1 MFLFVKIQ
9 FGFEGQDQPLDPVVF
24 ITMQEGHEKCSIF
37 EGHESPWH
45 PSADQHFWEKQQ
57 IQGAGNVY

>member
-1 MFLFVKIQ
+1 MFLFVKIH

-24 ITMQEGHEKCSIF
+24 ITMQEGHEKCSVF

-45 PSADQHFWEKQQ
+45 PSADQHF
-57 IQGAGNVY
+57 